1 MKLTRRRFAMLLA
14 LTPGVGGRRLT
25 RILARCDLLA
35 LTPEEFLALP
45 VDAKMAE
52 FRLPASVAQRLSQTP
67 DAIVSTHAAMEERLE
82 KHGITLV
89 TTADALYPT
98 RLEAFDPQCPAA
110 LFLYGNTRLLD
121 ARCFAV
127 LSSRNTPPA
136 GLDTIERLAE
146 EGVLRSEVLVCGH
159 DRPEYQRA
167 AVVPLRWGSPRI
179 LGLDRGL
186 FQALGDDLTEEPFR
200 AARLWRYQFDPL
212 TDLVVS
218 VVPPTT
224 GFKGLNNQ
232 VRDRIV
238 AGLAHRQD
246 FVVVRE
252 GGVMEKLL
260 RMGLQAGCP
269 VRVGDHSP
277 GYREYVREGASVL

>member
-1 MKLTRRRFAMLLA
+1 MLLA
-14 LTPGVGGRRLT
+14 LTPGIGGRRLT
-25 RILARCDLLA
+25 RILARCDLLGLA
-35 LTPEEFLALP
+35 PEEFLAL
-45 VDAKMAE
+45 ATERKTTE
-52 FRLPASVAQRLSQTP
+52 FRLPGSVAQRLSQTP
-67 DAIVSTHAAMEERLE
+67 SEIVDAHAAMEARLE
-82 KHGITLV
+82 RHGVTLV
-89 TTADALYPT
+89 TTADAIYSS
-98 RLEAFDPQCPAA
+98 RLESFDPQCPAA

-121 ARCFAV
+121 SRCFAV

-136 GLDTIERLAE
+136 GLDQIERLAE

-179 LGLDRGL
+179 LCLDRGL
-186 FQALGDDLTEEPFR
+186 FQALGDNLTEEPFR

-212 TDLVVS
+212 TDLAVS
-218 VVPPTT
+218 AVPPTT
-224 GFKGLNNQ
+224 GYRGLNNQ
-232 VRDRIV
+232 VRDRLV

-260 RMGLQAGCP
+260 RMGLKAGCP
-269 VRVGDHSP
+269 VRVGDLSLA
-277 GYREYVREGASVL
+277 YRDYVREGAVAI